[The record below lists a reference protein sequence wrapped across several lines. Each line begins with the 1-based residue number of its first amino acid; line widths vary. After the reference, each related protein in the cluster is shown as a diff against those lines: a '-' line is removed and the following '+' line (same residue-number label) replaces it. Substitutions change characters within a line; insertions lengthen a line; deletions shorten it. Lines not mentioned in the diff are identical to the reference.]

1 MSGIHHEDT
10 YYRINPITGER
21 TEIEKPRPS
30 SPVDDFLEN
39 FKKNSVITFGESASI
54 MEKVKEMQRKWLT
67 YITGLY
73 AFNEEEYSIDK
84 LKISLSNDNNELIK
98 NHQQFFYENQWL
110 KPYEEK
116 VGVLRSIGLDYL
128 TRLQEH
134 LKQLEKQTGGRKKR
148 KKSKH
153 RKRRK
158 SRTKRRKK
166 KTKKRRKKRYKFKR
180 KSRRKRRC

>member
-1 MSGIHHEDT
+1 
-10 YYRINPITGER
+10 
-21 TEIEKPRPS
+21 
-30 SPVDDFLEN
+30 
-39 FKKNSVITFGESASI
+39 

-73 AFNEEEYSIDK
+73 AFHEEENSIDA
-84 LKISLSNDNNELIK
+84 LISSLSNDNRELIK
-98 NHQQFFYENQWL
+98 NHQQFFDENQWL

-128 TRLQEH
+128 TRLKKH
-134 LKQLEKQTGGRKKR
+134 LKQLEKQTGGRKKK

-158 SRTKRRKK
+158 SRSKKRKK
-166 KTKKRRKKRYKFKR
+166 KTKKRRK
-180 KSRRKRRC
+180 SRRKKRTKRSRKS